1 MRRIFRLSKRLIIE
15 YNMEL
20 NKISQR
26 VYAETKGETGGNVG
40 VISLDHSVVAVDA
53 QFPVSGSKFRRSI
66 RDMTSKPVSHL
77 LLTHYHGD
85 HVFGNQAFEDCAIVA
100 HSLLKEKMEENL
112 RTIWAPPNLVKIV
125 EEVKKDRP
133 ERAWLYEGLRIV
145 LPNIVFDKKFT
156 LEGVE
161 MTRLGGHTSDSSVV
175 YVKDDRV
182 LFAGDILF
190 AKTFPWG
197 GDSSANPD
205 EWILAFE
212 RILKMDVE
220 TIIPGHG
227 PICDKSEIEIQLNWF
242 REVREVLKRLISNN
256 ITVELAVNSTFSN
269 FYKTEREERKL
280 DTLKHWYMF
289 WMKRAC

>member
-1 MRRIFRLSKRLIIE
+1 
-15 YNMEL
+15 MEL

-26 VYAETKGETGGNVG
+26 VYADTKGETGGNVG
-40 VISLDHSVVAVDA
+40 VISLDQSVVAVDS
-53 QFPVSGSKFRRSI
+53 QFPVSGIEFRRNI
-66 RDMTSKPVSHL
+66 RNIISKPVSHL
-77 LLTHYHGD
+77 LLTHFHGD

-100 HSLLKEKMEENL
+100 HRLLKEKMVENL
-112 RTIWAPPNLVKIV
+112 RTIWTPPNLEKIV
-125 EEVKKDRP
+125 EEVKMDRP

-145 LPNIVFDKKFT
+145 LPNIIFDEKFT
-156 LEGVE
+156 LEGIE

-175 YVKDDRV
+175 YINDDRI
-182 LFAGDILF
+182 LLAGDILF

-197 GDSSANPD
+197 GDPSANPD

-212 RILKMDVE
+212 KILKMDIE

-242 REVREVLKRLISNN
+242 REVREVMKRLISNN
-256 ITVELAVNSTFSN
+256 ISTEIAINYNFPN
-269 FYKTEREERKL
+269 FYNTEREDRKL

-289 WMKRAC
+289 WMKK